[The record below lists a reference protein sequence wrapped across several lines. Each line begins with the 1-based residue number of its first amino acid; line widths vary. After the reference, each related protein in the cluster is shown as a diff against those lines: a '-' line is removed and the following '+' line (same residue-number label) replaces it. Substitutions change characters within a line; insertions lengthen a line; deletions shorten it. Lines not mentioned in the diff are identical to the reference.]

1 MWSQVFGVATFCSTK
16 VTKQTGHFS
25 DSLLSQIRLA
35 EKTYVENVDGVD
47 GVAAPPSSDLEPS
60 QR

>member
-1 MWSQVFGVATFCSTK
+1 MWSQVFGVAKFCSTN

-25 DSLLSQIRLA
+25 DSLLSQIRPA
-35 EKTYVENVDGVD
+35 EETFVEDIDGVD
-47 GVAAPPSSDLEPS
+47 GVAAPPTSDVEPS

>member
-16 VTKQTGHFS
+16 VTKQTGNFS
-25 DSLLSQIRLA
+25 DSPSLLLSQIKAA
-35 EKTYVENVDGVD
+35 EKTFVEDVDGD
-47 GVAAPPSSDLEPS
+47 AAPPTSDVEAA

>member
-1 MWSQVFGVATFCSTK
+1 MWSQMIGVATFCSTK
-16 VTKQTGHFS
+16 FTKQTGHFS

-35 EKTYVENVDGVD
+35 EEIYVEDVDGVD
-47 GVAAPPSSDLEPS
+47 GVAAPPTSDLEPS